1 MVCVKKISVSG
12 MSCGHCVNTVTQ
24 ALKALPGVSS
34 ARVSLEDSTAEV
46 TFDDGAVDLETLK
59 AAIREK
65 GFGTEPV
72 SPINNKPFTIAAP
85 KKAAPKKAELPV
97 SRQKQLAETVFNIRG
112 MSCAN
117 CSGTIEKALKKSA
130 GIEKAAI
137 NFSMEKGFVT
147 YDQGLVDE
155 QGIFEIVQRAG
166 YTAVEPNEEQA
177 ADSPIAPKERFRF
190 VFAASLT
197 FPLVLLMYT
206 MPLGHANTNY
216 LMGLLATLVMVVSG
230 RTFYEGAFYSLKN
243 RSTNMDVL
251 IALGISAAYFYS
263 LFSLFVLDPG
273 AHTFFDSAAML
284 ITFILLGK
292 MIEARA
298 KGQTGRALE
307 KLISLEADR
316 ARIILNGSER
326 MVKASEVKKGD
337 LFSVRPGETVPVDG
351 EIVEGTTTID
361 ESMIT
366 GEAIPADKNPG
377 DPVTG
382 ATINQTGAIIARALR
397 VGKET
402 LLARI
407 VKMVEEAQADKAPI
421 QRLADTVSNYFVPV
435 VVVAAILTFVVWNYA
450 VTYPP
455 PPGITRFLFAFQL
468 MIAVLVVACPCALGL
483 ATPTAIMV
491 ASGVGLKRG
500 ILFKRASVLENIS
513 RLDVVLFDKT
523 GTLTRGRPR
532 VSAIYPMDHASEHE
546 VLQSAAAL
554 GAASVHPLARA
565 IVEKAKQAGI
575 ALEKISNQR
584 EIPGHGS
591 TGELDGRQVMLG
603 NLKLQPEAGVLS
615 DAATAAGQRIS
626 DAGESSVYV
635 WQDNAIM
642 GIIAL
647 ADEIKTDSKQAMAKL
662 HRLGIRTALVSGDN
676 EKAARRVAQL
686 VGIDEVEAEVLPGDK
701 SRIVK
706 KWQDQGYR
714 VAMAGDGI
722 NDAPAL
728 AQADIGIAVG
738 SGADIARET
747 GDVIL
752 VNNSLLDVERAIGLG
767 RKTLKTI
774 RTNFFWAFFYNL
786 LMIPVAAGLFYP
798 SLGLVLKP
806 EWACIAMWL
815 SSLTVVGNSLLLK
828 KYRL

>member
-1 MVCVKKISVSG
+1 MVCVKNIHVSG
-12 MSCGHCVNTVTQ
+12 MSCGHCVNSVTQ
-24 ALKALPGVSS
+24 TLEAIQGVSS

-46 TFDDGAVDLETLK
+46 TFDQEAVDLETLK

-65 GFGTEPV
+65 GFGTEAP
-72 SPINNKPFTIAAP
+72 SPINNKPFTIIAP
-85 KKAAPKKAELPV
+85 KNVEPPFARQRQPV
-97 SRQKQLAETVFNIRG
+97 ETSFKIEG

-117 CSGTIEKALKKSA
+117 CSNTIEKTLKKSK
-130 GIEKAAI
+130 GIEKVSI

-147 YDQGLVDE
+147 YDPSLVDE

-166 YTAVEPNEEQA
+166 YTAFSQEEKRTE
-177 ADSPIAPKERFRF
+177 DSPIAQKERFRF
-190 VFAASLT
+190 IFAASLT
-197 FPLVLLMYT
+197 IPLVFLMYT
-206 MPLGHANTNY
+206 MPFGHANTNY
-216 LMGLLATLVMVVSG
+216 SMGLLATLVMVVSG
-230 RTFYEGAFYSLKN
+230 RTFYEGAFHSLKN
-243 RSTNMDVL
+243 RSANMDVL

-263 LFSLFVLDPG
+263 LFSLLVLDPA

-292 MIEARA
+292 MIEAKA
-298 KGQTGRALE
+298 KGQTGEALE
-307 KLISLEADR
+307 KLISLGADR
-316 ARIILNGSER
+316 ARILVNGSEH
-326 MVKASEVKKGD
+326 MVKASEIKKGD
-337 LFSVRPGETVPVDG
+337 FFSVRPGETIPVDG

-366 GEAIPADKNPG
+366 GEAIPADKIKG

-382 ATINQTGAIIARALR
+382 ATINQTGAITARAVR

-402 LLARI
+402 MLARI

-435 VVVAAILTFVVWNYA
+435 VVIAAILTFIVWNF
-450 VTYPP
+450 VVEYPP
-455 PPGITRFLFAFQL
+455 PLGITRFLFAFQL

-513 RLDVVLFDKT
+513 QLDVILFDKT
-523 GTLTRGRPR
+523 GTLTKGSPR
-532 VSAIYPMDHASEHE
+532 VSAIYPMDHGSEHQ
-546 VLQSAAAL
+546 VLKIAASL
-554 GAASVHPLARA
+554 GAASIHPLAHA
-565 IVEKAKQAGI
+565 IVKKAEQAGVSM
-575 ALEKISNQR
+575 EKISNQR

-591 TGELDGRQVMLG
+591 TGELDGRPVMLG
-603 NLKLQPEAGVLS
+603 NLKLQPQGSFLSEEA
-615 DAATAAGQRIS
+615 AAAGQQIS
-626 DAGESSVYV
+626 DTGDSSVYV
-635 WQDNAIM
+635 WQDNTM
-642 GIIAL
+642 KGIISL
-647 ADEIKTDSKQAMAKL
+647 ADEIKADSKEAMARL
-662 HRLGIRTALVSGDN
+662 HALGIKTALVSGDN
-676 EKAARRVAQL
+676 KKAARRVAQI

-706 KWQDQGYR
+706 KWQERGYR

-738 SGADIARET
+738 SGTDIAKET

-774 RTNFFWAFFYNL
+774 RINFFWAFFYNL
-786 LMIPVAAGLFYP
+786 LMIPVAAGLAYP
-798 SLGLVLKP
+798 ALGLVLKP

-828 KYRL
+828 RYRF